1 MNPTKENFVLDG
13 KELGKK
19 MGWEYVWTR
28 TDDKMVGDK
37 VERGIVGVYKSTVFE
52 EADFKM
58 LGI

>member
-1 MNPTKENFVLDG
+1 
-13 KELGKK
+13 